1 MFSDHYQAAWERLS
15 EFVQTSKRPLD
26 SLHAQSAA
34 DFAPYL
40 WNEEFGIGSEADR
53 VIRERAISEKREMYG
68 GRLFHVVPIYV
79 SSVCSEQCLYC
90 NYRAANKGVGVE
102 RKRLRDEE
110 LTREAI
116 FLIEEKGFR
125 TLELVYASDPLMQ
138 ADTIARHIE
147 LLRNLLE
154 QRGGGI
160 VGLSCESFE
169 EREYKMFVD
178 AGLAFS
184 VLWMETYDAQRY
196 KELHPGRTRK
206 SEFAYRLNA
215 YDRML
220 SAGLDC
226 AGIGVLSG
234 LSEWRRDWAMLM
246 QHEEYLFKTY
256 RRPASILGI
265 PRLKHAPG
273 AIMHDSEFIPSD
285 EQFIATMALHNVFSP
300 STAAFVSTREDW
312 ETCVQLAKGGGCLFT
327 LNCSTIPGG
336 YALDGHGGQFANFS
350 FDAPVFVPRLKDL
363 GFESVQ
369 KWDTGDL
376 AAGLSVSRAAAD

>member
-1 MFSDHYQAAWERLS
+1 MFSDHYQAA
-15 EFVQTSKRPLD
+15 SKRLTEFAHTPARPLE
-26 SLHAQSAA
+26 SLRAHCAA
-34 DFAPYL
+34 DFAPCL
-40 WNEEFGIGSEADR
+40 WNEEFGTDGELDR
-53 VIRERAISEKREMYG
+53 AIIERAAIAKRDLYED
-68 GRLFHVVPIYV
+68 RLFHVVPIYV

-102 RKRLRDEE
+102 RKRLTDDE
-110 LTREAI
+110 LAREATY
-116 FLIEEKGFR
+116 LIEEKGFR

-147 LLRNLLE
+147 LLQKLLD

-169 EREYKMFVD
+169 EREYKLFVD

-184 VLWMETYDAQRY
+184 VLWMETYDAERY

-206 SEFAYRLNA
+206 ARFEYRLDA

-220 SAGLDC
+220 AAGLDC

-234 LSEWRRDWAMLM
+234 LSDWRHDWAMLM
-246 QHEEYLFKTY
+246 QHEDYLSRTY
-256 RRPASILGI
+256 GRPSSILGI

-273 AIMHDSEFIPSD
+273 ALMHESDFIPTD
-285 EQFIATMALHNVFSP
+285 QQFIAAMALHNVFSP
-300 STAAFVSTREDW
+300 NTAAFVSTREDW
-312 ETCVQLAKGGGCLFT
+312 DTCVQLAQGGGCLFT

-336 YALDGHGGQFANFS
+336 YSLHGHGGQFANFS

-363 GFESVQ
+363 GFQSVQ
-369 KWDTGDL
+369 RWEIEDL
-376 AAGLSVSRAAAD
+376 AAGAVVNRAAAD